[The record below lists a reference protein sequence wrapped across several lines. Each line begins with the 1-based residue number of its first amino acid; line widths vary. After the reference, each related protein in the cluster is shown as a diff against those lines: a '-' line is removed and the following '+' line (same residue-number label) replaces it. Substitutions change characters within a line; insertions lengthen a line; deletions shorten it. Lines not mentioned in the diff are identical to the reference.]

1 MKGYNNNVGNNSKL
15 QKLRDV
21 GIRPPRTR
29 EQKQYPLLNMV
40 EVDNNSQ
47 QTQPSNHLIS
57 LKTQKT
63 DPNEF
68 FIEQSL
74 VLKKN
79 TDSGL

>member
-1 MKGYNNNVGNNSKL
+1 
-15 QKLRDV
+15 
-21 GIRPPRTR
+21 
-29 EQKQYPLLNMV
+29 MV